1 MVSSGGIF
9 ENCRP
14 RIGKFRRMMFI
25 AASLDHRFRA
35 AV

>member
-1 MVSSGGIF
+1 MVSSAVIF
-9 ENCRP
+9 ENYRP
-14 RIGKFRRMMFI
+14 RIGDFRRMMFI

>member
-9 ENCRP
+9 ENCP
-14 RIGKFRRMMFI
+14 SRIGDLRRMMFI
-25 AASLDHRFRA
+25 AASLDRRFRA

>member
-1 MVSSGGIF
+1 MVSSAGIF

-14 RIGKFRRMMFI
+14 RIGYLRRTMFI
-25 AASLDHRFRA
+25 AVSLDHRFRA